1 MRILHAYN
9 THRGVGGSDRTTSAT
24 IGVLRERGVEVE
36 EFTRDSRTIPLN
48 LGGKLQAFGSG
59 LYGAR
64 SVREFD
70 AVLRARRPDVVH
82 VHELYPM
89 ISPWILRRCRAAG
102 VPVVMTCNDFRLSCP
117 VATHFIRG
125 ETCYKCLGGREYW
138 CVLRNCRSSVP
149 ESVAYAMRN
158 TSARAFGLFD
168 SVHRFVVISDFMREF
183 MVQRIGLEAGRVV
196 VNYCAIGLPEHPV
209 TDPSRGTYVGFAGRF
224 VPEKGVEVMV
234 EACRSLGLPMRFAGD
249 APTHPAIRA
258 TDNAVF
264 VMTKT
269 PQELAEFYRGARLI
283 VVPST
288 WTEAFG
294 IVAAEALA
302 HGVPVVASRL
312 GGLTTTVA
320 DGEAGL
326 LAQAGNAADFAE
338 KIKRIWDDPALARRL
353 GQGARAYV
361 ERQFAHPVHFARLM
375 AVYEDAI
382 ASTAVTRG

>member
-1 MRILHAYN
+1 MRVLHAYN
-9 THRGVGGSDRTTSAT
+9 THRGMGGSDRTTAAT
-24 IGVLRERGVEVE
+24 IEVLRARGVEVE
-36 EFTRDSRTIPLN
+36 EFVRDSRTLPAN
-48 LGGKLQAFGSG
+48 LGGKITAFVGG
-59 LYGAR
+59 LHGGEA
-64 SVREFD
+64 VHAFE
-70 AVLRARRPDVVH
+70 AVLRSRRPDVVH
-82 VHELYPM
+82 VHELYPL
-89 ISPWILRRCRAAG
+89 ISPWILPCCTRAG

-138 CVLRNCRSSVP
+138 CVVRNCRDNVA

-158 TSARAFGLFD
+158 ASAHSFHLFD
-168 SVHRFVVISDFMREF
+168 HVHRFVVISDFMRGF
-183 MVQRIGLEAGRVV
+183 MVERIGLEASRVV
-196 VNYCAIGLPEHPV
+196 VNYCAIGLPAEPV
-209 TDPSRGTYVGFAGRF
+209 ADPSQGTYVGFAGRF

-249 APTHPAIRA
+249 APQHPAIRA
-258 TDNAVF
+258 TDNATF

-269 PQELAEFYRGARLI
+269 PQDLAAFYRGARVI

-294 IVAAEALA
+294 IVAAEALS
-302 HGVPVVASRL
+302 HGIPVVASRL

-326 LAQAGNAADFAE
+326 LAEPGNAADFAE
-338 KIKRIWDDPALARRL
+338 KIRRIWDDPQLARRL
-353 GQGARAYV
+353 GRGARAYV
-361 ERQFAHPVHFARLM
+361 ERQFAHPVHFERLM

-382 ASTAVTRG
+382 ASPARTRR